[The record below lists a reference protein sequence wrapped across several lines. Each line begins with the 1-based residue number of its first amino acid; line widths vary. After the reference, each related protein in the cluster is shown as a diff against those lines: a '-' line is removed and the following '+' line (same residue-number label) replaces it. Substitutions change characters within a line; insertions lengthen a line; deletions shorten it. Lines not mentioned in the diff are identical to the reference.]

1 MAAPANAVR
10 ACFQC
15 SVLHAVWFF
24 SQHAALPARALEF
37 RPCVAG
43 GATRCLA
50 AHTNL
55 TVAAHACFSSSS
67 RGITAAQAG
76 LNRQSAA
83 AVAAAKARK
92 DASHSPHGGC
102 HARLL
107 PLRCYGC
114 GVNCPPVL
122 RMVCSL
128 RRCVAS
134 LLWHLCMCYDIT
146 SAIRDPS
153 CCTHPLALL
162 PTPHSACDP
171 WRAATST
178 ITHQQQAAHIT
189 GEGQCTSVLKHRGK
203 RRVAPC
209 NAAVHV
215 SHM

>member
-1 MAAPANAVR
+1 MPGSPHKPD
-10 ACFQC
+10 CGC
-15 SVLHAVWFF
+15 
-24 SQHAALPARALEF
+24 
-37 RPCVAG
+37 
-43 GATRCLA
+43 TCLLQQQQQG
-50 AHTNL
+50 HY
-55 TVAAHACFSSSS
+55 CSSSW
-67 RGITAAQAG
+67 AEQAVCCCCCCCQG
-76 LNRQSAA
+76 PQGCLTQSPWWLPRPVA
-83 AVAAAKARK
+83 AVALLWLWCKLPACAA
-92 DASHSPHGGC
+92 
-102 HARLL
+102 
-107 PLRCYGC
+107 YG
-114 GVNCPPVL
+114 VQL
-122 RMVCSL
+122 EACSL